1 MNFGFESPRREA
13 DYRHQKPP
21 VAGVMNFRCKK
32 CGKAIFS
39 LQGRKRVYRGW
50 HCASCAGGEQ

>member
-1 MNFGFESPRREA
+1 MSFAFESPRREA
-13 DYRHQKPP
+13 DYRSQKPP

-50 HCASCAGGEQ
+50 NCAGCAK